1 MVPQGAGPHRT
12 PPQERP
18 LKGSAQRQIADR
30 GAGRGGRLGGGGP
43 KSFLPNFRCL
53 LPPPARAAAAVGGRR
68 RRRLRAERGVQAI
81 AVQAQAA
88 AVGAGSPVPA
98 PPLEGGAR
106 AGGLGGGRGA
116 GTAAAK

>member
-68 RRRLRAERGVQAI
+68 RRLRAERGVQAI

-106 AGGLGGGRGA
+106 AGGRGGGRGA